1 MSPSGRAG
9 DPWLERWLPLL
20 GGSPAGP
27 VLELGCGRGRD
38 TATLVAA
45 GRAVVAADR
54 NLDALREC
62 RARVPAARRV
72 QLDLGAPPL
81 PFASAR
87 FPVVVASLSLHYFAW
102 DVTLVLAGE
111 IARCLA
117 PSGALILRL
126 NSTEDVHHGAAA
138 PDEIE
143 PGLKLF
149 EGAPKRFFDRAAVEA
164 LLRGWRI
171 DFLEHSTIDRYENPK
186 TVWEA
191 VARPPAP

>member
-1 MSPSGRAG
+1 VSPRARAG

-20 GGSPAGP
+20 RRSPARA

-38 TATLVAA
+38 TATLVDA
-45 GRAVVAADR
+45 GCVVVAADR
-54 NLDALREC
+54 DIDALREC
-62 RARVPAARRV
+62 HARVPAARRV

-87 FPVVVASLSLHYFAW
+87 FSVVVASLSLHYFRW
-102 DVTLVLAGE
+102 DMTLDLAGE

-117 PSGALILRL
+117 PSGALIVRL
-126 NSTEDVHHGAAA
+126 NSSEDVHHGAAA

-143 PGLKLF
+143 PGLKLV
-149 EGAPKRFFDRAAVEA
+149 EGAAKRFFDRGAVEA
-164 LLRGWRI
+164 MLHGWRI
-171 DFLEHSTIDRYENPK
+171 EFLEHSTIDRYDRPK

>member
-1 MSPSGRAG
+1 VSPGSRAG
-9 DPWLERWLPLL
+9 DQWLERWLPLL
-20 GGSPAGP
+20 RGSSGGP

-38 TATLVAA
+38 TATLAAA
-45 GRAVVAADR
+45 GCTVVAADR
-54 NLDALREC
+54 AFDALRDC
-62 RARVPAARRV
+62 GARVPAARRV

-102 DVTLVLAGE
+102 DVTVALTSE
-111 IARCLA
+111 IARCLQ
-117 PSGALILRL
+117 PSGALIARV
-126 NSTEDVHHGAAA
+126 NSTQDVHHGAAA

-171 DFLEHSTIDRYENPK
+171 DALEHSTIDRYDKPK
-186 TVWEA
+186 AVWEA

>member
-1 MSPSGRAG
+1 MSPGGGRAG

-20 GGSPAGP
+20 RRSDGP
-27 VLELGCGRGRD
+27 VLELGCGDGRD

-45 GRAVVAADR
+45 GCTVVASDR
-54 NLDALREC
+54 DIDALRAC
-62 RARVPAARRV
+62 RARVPAARCV

-81 PFASAR
+81 PLASAR

-102 DVTLVLAGE
+102 DVTVALAAE
-111 IARCLA
+111 IARCVQ
-117 PSGALILRL
+117 PSGALIARV

-149 EGAPKRFFDRAAVEA
+149 EGATKRFFDRASVEA

-171 DFLEHSTIDRYENPK
+171 DFLEHSTIDRYDKPK

-191 VARPPAP
+191 VARAPAP